1 MKKIFLYILAGSLCF
16 SACKKSDDDV
26 NTYVEPE
33 DINVQNSYDDQAIKK
48 FMDENYLDVQGNI
61 KSFSATDTAD
71 DKEKKLS
78 QLDYKTLPS
87 GTIYIIRDGAQPPTP
102 TPPKDLT
109 IKPNDSMRIMVRA
122 NSYLATLSDGKGAF
136 TASAT
141 FINTINGN
149 GVPVLDPTFYYISNV
164 EGKKNPLIKNAT
176 TDAAKQPGYYVIS
189 GFNEALQKFNAYD
202 NISNSTP
209 YNLQGV
215 IIVPSRAAFARN
227 PHYPYNYA
235 GYASPISL
243 RNRSF
248 VFNFQVYGREDRPY

>member
-33 DINVQNSYDDQAIKK
+33 DINVQNNYDDQAIKK

-61 KSFSATDTAD
+61 KSFSATDTTD

-78 QLDYKTLPS
+78 ELPYETLPS
-87 GTIYIIRDGAQPPTP
+87 GTIYLIRKDAQP
-102 TPPKDLT
+102 DSLAQD
-109 IKPNDSMRIMVRA
+109 IKPNDSIRLMVRA

-136 TASAT
+136 AAAAT

-149 GVPVLDPTFYYISNV
+149 GVPILDPKFYYISNV
-164 EGKKNPLIKNAT
+164 TGKEDPLIKTAT
-176 TDAAKQPGYYVIS
+176 TDAAKQQSYYMIS
-189 GFNEALQKFNAYD
+189 GFNEALQKFKSYN

-235 GYASPISL
+235 GYTSPISL

-248 VFNFQVYGREDRPY
+248 VFNFQVYGRIKRPY